1 MERLK
6 TRPLLGPLF
15 GEKLG
20 VTPGAELTEA
30 QKRLA
35 EEYRRGLAEAL
46 GVKPEAIRQEP
57 IERWIR
63 SFTRAF
69 VKPEYYADAIVT
81 LTGTEAERLGNELG
95 LILKEAMK
103 YE

>member
-6 TRPLLGPLF
+6 TRPLIGPLF

-20 VTPGAELTEA
+20 ATPEAELTEA

-35 EEYRRGLAEAL
+35 EKFKWGIAGAL
-46 GVKPEAIRQEP
+46 GVEPEAIRQEP

-63 SFTRAF
+63 AWTRAF
-69 VKPEYYADAIVT
+69 IKPEYYADAIVT
-81 LTGTEAERLGNELG
+81 LTGAEAERLGNELG